1 MSHGVDPWL
10 FFVPVFRAQWLPAR
24 RLPERSQCISLR
36 TDRFIKKA
44 ASGRSPMVHLLSE
57 ESVCILPCFACAV
70 SGGRDSCDFAEGFGE
85 VAA

>member
-10 FFVPVFRAQWLPAR
+10 FFVPVFRAQWLPAH
-24 RLPERSQCISLR
+24 PS
-36 TDRFIKKA
+36 
-44 ASGRSPMVHLLSE
+44 LLSE

-70 SGGRDSCDFAEGFGE
+70 GGGGNSCDFAEGFGE